1 MSLPI
6 VLITGQLL
14 TDAVWQPLLDA
25 WADREVIVADN
36 RSDDTIEGFAQ
47 RLLDNAP
54 PKFVLIAHAMGGFIA
69 FDVMRRAPERAAKL
83 ILISTLASADGPAQT
98 ARRQG
103 YIDLVTSGRFDQ
115 VVEER
120 IPILFPEEK
129 RSDERLLGI
138 ARTMAAD
145 TGADT
150 FLAQQRAIMARVDS
164 RPRLGEIA
172 VPTLLIWGERD
183 GITSRAHHDEILEAI
198 PGARLEVIVGAG
210 HLPMVEVP
218 EVVVPMLSE
227 FIDA

>member
-25 WADREVIVADN
+25 WPDRDIIVADN

-47 RLLDNAP
+47 RLLDDAP
-54 PKFVLIAHAMGGFIA
+54 PKFVLVAHAMGGFIA
-69 FDVMRRAPERAAKL
+69 FEVMRRAPERVAKL
-83 ILISTLASADGPAQT
+83 ALISTLASADGPAQT

-103 YIDLVTSGRFDQ
+103 YVDLVESGQFDQ

-138 ARTMAAD
+138 ARQMAAD
-145 TGADT
+145 TGAET
-150 FLAQQRAIMARVDS
+150 FLAQQRAIMARIDS
-164 RPRLGEIA
+164 RPNLGEIA
-172 VPTLLIWGERD
+172 VPVLLIWGEKD

-198 PGARLEVIVGAG
+198 PGAKLEVIAGAG
-210 HLPMVEVP
+210 HLPTVEAP
-218 EVVVPMLSE
+218 EIVVPLLTA
-227 FIDA
+227 FLDQ